1 MASYRLLICLVFNAI
16 DSMSQDS
23 PELLSI
29 RAQIA
34 DAVSSGRKLSIRGGN
49 TKQFY
54 GHTCTAEPLAMDA
67 YAGIVSYEPTELV
80 VTVRAGTRLSDLRE
94 ELAAQGQM
102 LAFEPPSF
110 GAEST
115 IGGVIAAGLSG
126 PRRASAGS
134 ARDFLLGV
142 NMIDSQGQW
151 LSFGGQV
158 MKNVAGYDVSRLLCG
173 SLGVLGIIAEVSLK
187 VLPKPAAERSM
198 QLAVSEVEG
207 IKVANTLAGQPLPM
221 SATAWHDDQ
230 LTIRFSGAQS
240 AVDSACTLM
249 ANNHDAV
256 QLNDADDYWQALC
269 DQNAPFFAQHM
280 PFESPNV
287 LWRLSVPGTAPVI
300 DLPGEQLIEWVGSQ
314 RWLRSDAP
322 AQAVRAAVA
331 AVGGHATAFRTSDAS
346 IGVFDELSAVI
357 GTIHRRLKA
366 ELDPHQIFN
375 PGRMY
380 PDL

>member
-1 MASYRLLICLVFNAI
+1 MKA
-16 DSMSQDS
+16 DS
-23 PELLSI
+23 PELLQI

-34 DAVSSGRKLSIRGGN
+34 DAVANGSQLSICGGN

-54 GHTCTAEPLAMDA
+54 GHPCEAEPLQMDA

-80 VTVRAGTRLSDLRE
+80 VSARAGTRLSDLQAQ
-94 ELAAQGQM
+94 LAEQGQM
-102 LAFEPPSF
+102 LAFEPPS
-110 GAEST
+110 
-115 IGGVIAAGLSG
+115 V
-126 PRRASAGS
+126 
-134 ARDFLLGV
+134 LGI

-198 QLAVSEVEG
+198 QFGVSEVDG
-207 IKVANTLAGQPLPM
+207 IKLANTFAGQPLPL

-230 LTIRFSGAQS
+230 LTLRFSGSQS
-240 AVDSACTLM
+240 AVDSACTLL
-249 ANNHDAV
+249 ANEYDAV
-256 QLNDADDYWQALC
+256 QLSEPDNYWQQLC
-269 DQNAPFFAQHM
+269 DQTAPFFASYM

-322 AQAVRAAVA
+322 AQAVRAAVG
-331 AVGGHATAFRTSDAS
+331 AVGGHATAFRTSDPS
-346 IGVFDELSAVI
+346 VGVFDELSPVI
-357 GTIHRRLKA
+357 GDVHRRLKS
-366 ELDPHQIFN
+366 ELDPNQLFN

>member
-1 MASYRLLICLVFNAI
+1 
-16 DSMSQDS
+16 MSQDA
-23 PELLSI
+23 PELLAI

-34 DAVSSGRKLSIRGGN
+34 DAVAAGNKLSIRGGN

-54 GHTCTAEPLAMDA
+54 GNSSQGEPLAMDS

-80 VTVRAGTRLSDLRE
+80 VSVRAGTRLSELRD
-94 ELAAQGQM
+94 ELGAQGQM

-126 PRRASAGS
+126 PRRATAGS
-134 ARDFLLGV
+134 ARDFLLGA

-173 SLGVLGIIAEVSLK
+173 SLGVLGVIAEVSLK

-198 QLAVSEVEG
+198 QFQIGELDAVRLV
-207 IKVANTLAGQPLPM
+207 NTLAGQPLPM
-221 SATAWHDDQ
+221 SATSWHDDQ
-230 LTIRFSGAQS
+230 LTIRLSGAQS
-240 AVDSACTLM
+240 VVDSACTTLTNDHN
-249 ANNHDAV
+249 ASELARADA
-256 QLNDADDYWQALC
+256 YWQSLA
-269 DQNAPFFAQHM
+269 DQTAPFFADAM
-280 PFESPNV
+280 PFEGPNV

-300 DLPGEQLIEWVGSQ
+300 DLPGEQLIEWIGSL

-322 AQAVRAAVA
+322 AQTVRAAVA
-331 AVGGHATAFRTSDAS
+331 AVGGHATAFRTSDQA
-346 IGVFDELSAVI
+346 IGVFDDLPATI
-357 GTIHRRLKA
+357 AAIHRRLKT
-366 ELDPHQIFN
+366 ELDPHQVFN

>member
-1 MASYRLLICLVFNAI
+1 
-16 DSMSQDS
+16 MSQDS
-23 PELLSI
+23 PELLTI

-34 DAVSSGRKLSIRGGN
+34 DAVAQGSKLSIRGGN
-49 TKQFY
+49 TKHFY
-54 GHTCTAEPLAMDA
+54 GHPCDAQPLQMDA

-80 VTVRAGTRLSDLRE
+80 VSVRAGTRLSDLE
-94 ELAAQGQM
+94 AELAQQGQM

-134 ARDFLLGV
+134 ARDFVLGI

-158 MKNVAGYDVSRLLCG
+158 MKNVAGYDVSRVLCG

-198 QLAVSEVEG
+198 QFGASEVDG
-207 IKVANTLAGQPLPM
+207 IKIANTLAGQPLPL

-230 LTIRFSGAQS
+230 LTVRFSGAQS
-240 AVDSACTLM
+240 AVDDACTTV
-249 ANNHDAV
+249 ANGHGAV
-256 QLNDADDYWQALC
+256 EVNEAGKYWQTLR
-269 DQNAPFFAQHM
+269 DQSAEFFTRHM

-287 LWRLSVPGTAPVI
+287 LWRLSVPGTAPTI

-322 AQAVRAAVA
+322 AQTVRAAVA
-331 AVGGHATAFRTSDAS
+331 AVGGHATAFRTSDPS
-346 IGVFDELSAVI
+346 VGVFDELSAVI
-357 GTIHRRLKA
+357 ATVHRRLKA
-366 ELDPHQIFN
+366 ELDPHQTFN